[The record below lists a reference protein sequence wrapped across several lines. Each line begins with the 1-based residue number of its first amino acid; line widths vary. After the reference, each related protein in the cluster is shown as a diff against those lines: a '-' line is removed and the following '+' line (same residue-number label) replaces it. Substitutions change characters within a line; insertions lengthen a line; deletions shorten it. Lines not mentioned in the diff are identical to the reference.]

1 MPCKILQN
9 YYFPNFSI
17 SKVQPNHKFY
27 LMTRF
32 LPLFPLG
39 LVVFPEEDLN
49 LHIFE
54 PRYRQLIQ
62 DCEREGITF
71 GISPLF
77 DKRLANFGTEIKLV
91 EIAKKYDDG
100 KMDIRTKGVGLFKIE
115 KFYRK
120 APDKL
125 YAGADIEPVEF
136 TTEPDVMTNM
146 KILDCL
152 RELYDIMSINKAIP
166 DDPATFSTYSLAHH
180 VGFSIHQELQ
190 FLQTTEEKERQQIM
204 LEHLEHMIPIVKE
217 AETLR
222 TRARMNGHF
231 KDILPEDF

>member
-1 MPCKILQN
+1 
-9 YYFPNFSI
+9 
-17 SKVQPNHKFY
+17 
-27 LMTRF
+27 MTRF
-32 LPLFPLG
+32 LPLFPLR
-39 LVVFPEEDLN
+39 LVVFPGEDLN

-54 PRYRQLIQ
+54 ERYRQLIQ

-77 DKRLANFGTEIKLV
+77 DKRLANFGTEIELV

-100 KMDIRTKGVGLFKIE
+100 KIDIRTKGIGLFKME
-115 KFYRK
+115 KFHRL

-125 YAGADIEPVEF
+125 YSGADIEPIDY

-166 DDPATFSTYSLAHH
+166 EDPAAFSTYSLAHH
-180 VGFSIHQELQ
+180 VGFSINQELQ

>member
-1 MPCKILQN
+1 
-9 YYFPNFSI
+9 
-17 SKVQPNHKFY
+17 
-27 LMTRF
+27 MTRF

-39 LVVFPEEDLN
+39 LVVFPGEDLN

-62 DCEREGITF
+62 DCEREGMTF

-91 EIAKKYDDG
+91 EIAKKYEDG
-100 KMDIRTKGVGLFKIE
+100 KMDIRTKGVGLFKME

-125 YAGADIEPVEF
+125 YAGADIESIDF
-136 TTEPDVMTNM
+136 TTEPDVITNM

-166 DDPATFSTYSLAHH
+166 EDPATFSTYSLAHH
-180 VGFSIHQELQ
+180 VGFSINQELQ

-231 KDILPEDF
+231 KDMLPEDF

>member
-1 MPCKILQN
+1 
-9 YYFPNFSI
+9 
-17 SKVQPNHKFY
+17 
-27 LMTRF
+27 MTRF

-39 LVVFPEEDLN
+39 LVVFPGEDLN

-54 PRYRQLIQ
+54 PRYRELIQ

-91 EIAKKYDDG
+91 EIAKKYEDG
-100 KMDIRTKGVGLFKIE
+100 KMDIKTKGVGLFKME

-125 YAGADIEPVEF
+125 YAGADIESVDY
-136 TTEPDVMTNM
+136 TTEPDVITNM

-180 VGFSIHQELQ
+180 VGFSINQELQ

-231 KDILPEDF
+231 KDLLPEDF